1 MLARPVGT
9 SWRAWVECGWGEV
22 APGVKTPAIGVTCPT
37 LPAYGTRHVG
47 ELTRMEFPRI
57 ARLPPY
63 VFNVIGD
70 LKQAA
75 RVRGEDIIDLGMGNP
90 DQPTPPHIVAKLIEA
105 AQKPQNHRYS
115 VSRGIYKLRLAICDW
130 YRRRYGVELDAD
142 REAIVTIGSKEGIA
156 HLALAMLGPGDVVL
170 TPTPTYPIHQ
180 YSVIIANGD
189 LRSVP
194 LGPGQDFFDN
204 LVQATRQ
211 SWPRP
216 KILILNFP
224 HNPTTEVVDIT
235 FFERI
240 VEFAREHDMLV
251 VHDLAYADIVF
262 DGYQPPSF
270 LQVPGAREIGVEF
283 FSLSKS
289 YNMPGWRVG
298 FAAGNP
304 EIIAALARMKSY
316 LDYGIF
322 QPVQVA
328 AIAALNGPQDCL
340 EEIRTTYQSRRDVLC
355 EGLTRAGWNV
365 PKPKATMFVWAE
377 IPDAFKPM
385 GSVEFSKFLLSEAKV
400 AVSPGIGFG
409 DYGDHFVRMAL
420 IENEHRMRQAVRGV
434 KRAFSLGGSPPLPGL
449 EEERQAVAD
458 LGVRRGR

>member
-1 MLARPVGT
+1 
-9 SWRAWVECGWGEV
+9 
-22 APGVKTPAIGVTCPT
+22 
-37 LPAYGTRHVG
+37 
-47 ELTRMEFPRI
+47 MEFPRI

-75 RVRGEDIIDLGMGNP
+75 RVRGEDIVDLGMGNP

-115 VSRGIYKLRLAICDW
+115 VSRGIYKLRVAICDR

-224 HNPTTEVVDIT
+224 HNPTTECVDIT

-283 FSLSKS
+283 FTLSKS

-322 QPVQVA
+322 QPIQVA

-355 EGLTRAGWNV
+355 EGLTRSGWNV

-377 IPDAFKPM
+377 IPDALKPM

-420 IENEHRMRQAVRGV
+420 IENEHRTRQAVRGV
-434 KRAFSLGGSPPLPGL
+434 KRAFSLGGSPPLPGR
-449 EEERQAVAD
+449 EEERQAVVDNGA
-458 LGVRRGR
+458 RRGR